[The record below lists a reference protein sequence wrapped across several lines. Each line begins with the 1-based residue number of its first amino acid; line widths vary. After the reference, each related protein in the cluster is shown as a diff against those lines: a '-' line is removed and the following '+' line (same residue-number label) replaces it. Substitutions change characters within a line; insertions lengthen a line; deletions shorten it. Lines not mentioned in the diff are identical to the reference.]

1 MKITP
6 INQPG
11 QILLALRAGRMEST
25 HLSERFSFAS
35 GWLHRMNAE
44 GLIERNE
51 DMVWSITPAGRAAC
65 PNRRDAKMEPMH
77 TCKTSKSRAHGWS
90 STRQQQGAT
99 A

>member
-51 DMVWSITPAGRAAC
+51 DMVWSITPAGRAVC
-65 PNRRDAKMEPMH
+65 PNRRDAQMTPMH
-77 TCKTSKSRAHGWS
+77 FKKTSPA
-90 STRQQQGAT
+90 QQGAS